1 MTALEIQTQQLHTI
15 LNKRAN
21 DTRAATAAN
30 DDIMAQVGGSTTVG
44 LVSQSTGGK
53 RQTPVHASKHPT
65 VTLAS

>member
-30 DDIMAQVGGSTTVG
+30 DDIMAQVGGSTLLG
-44 LVSQSTGGK
+44 LCPKALGEKGATHSC
-53 RQTPVHASKHPT
+53 
-65 VTLAS
+65 